1 MANIK
6 EPEMIILEKINS
18 NKSKNKN
25 IIKNKN
31 NLSNLLENSLK
42 NVKSKLS
49 IITISPSTLHLLV
62 KYVMEEVEIQHIK
75 GSEQKDL
82 SLELIKHLITDLSDE
97 DDKEILLILLKT
109 GTISNIID
117 LIIDATKR
125 KLKINKKLNVIS
137 FIFRKK

>member
-1 MANIK
+1 MVTIE
-6 EPEMIILEKINS
+6 EPEMIILEKMNS
-18 NKSKNKN
+18 NKSKNK
-25 IIKNKN
+25 IKN
-31 NLSNLLENSLK
+31 NLSNLLEKSLK

-62 KYVMEEVEIQHIK
+62 KYVMEEVEKQPIK

-82 SLELIKHLITDLSDE
+82 SLELIKHLITDITNE
-97 DDKEILLILLKT
+97 DDKEILLILLKC

-117 LIIDATKR
+117 LIIDATKG
-125 KLKINKKLNVIS
+125 KLKINKKLNIIG